1 MNANTDLPRPAIAER
16 VYLDD
21 VALERGWS
29 KRKLDYLAGGRK
41 GKGRLVY
48 WQDSPRG
55 RRYTTRTELESF
67 DRGGIKVSTV
77 SLANSNAGR
86 LTRLET
92 AVEKLNREIRE
103 IRERWTPLITDT
115 DRRAA

>member
-21 VALERGWS
+21 VATERGWS

-55 RRYTTRTELESF
+55 RRYTTTTELDAF
-67 DRGGIKVSTV
+67 DRGNIKVSPH

-86 LTRLET
+86 LTRLE
-92 AVEKLNREIRE
+92 AEVANLKAQIFK
-103 IRERWTPLITDT
+103 
-115 DRRAA
+115 AA